1 MIYEASGRAREYFE
15 LAANLYTG
23 CEHGCVYCYGADV
36 LHIPRAEFYRR
47 AVPRQQGDGALA
59 ALRKDAERMNA
70 RGDDRHVL
78 LSFVT
83 DPYQPADME
92 FKLTRRAIEELHR
105 YGIPVAILTKG
116 GLRATRDFDLL
127 GPADLFGT
135 TLTFIQASRSKSW
148 EPGAALPAERMAA
161 LKEAHDK
168 GVGTWVSLEP
178 VIDPSETLQLIEE
191 TAAFVD
197 HYKVGTLNYS
207 KRLPPEYTGPRID
220 WRTFAR
226 SARLVLNALGKSYYI
241 KKDLARYLGEAEGIT
256 VGEFPK

>member
-36 LHIPRAEFYRR
+36 LHVPRAEFYRR
-47 AVPRQQGDGALA
+47 AVPRQNGDGALA
-59 ALRKDAERMNA
+59 SLAKDAERMNA

-83 DPYQPADME
+83 DPYQQADVE

-116 GLRATRDFDLL
+116 GFRATRDFDLL

-135 TLTFIQASRSKSW
+135 TLTFMDPRRSRSW
-148 EPGAALPAERMAA
+148 EPGAALPIDRMKS
-161 LKEAHDK
+161 LEDAHAR
-168 GVGTWVSLEP
+168 GIGTWVSLEP
-178 VIDPSETLQLIEE
+178 VIDPGETLQLIEA

-197 HYKVGTLNYS
+197 HYKVGTLNYA
-207 KRLPPEYTGPRID
+207 KRLPREFNIPRVD
-220 WRTFAR
+220 WRAFAR
-226 SARLVLNALGKSYYI
+226 SAMLLLNSLGKAYYI
-241 KKDLARYLGEAEGIT
+241 KKDLARYLGEDDGKT
-256 VGEFPK
+256 VGEIPK